1 MDEYFEPNFQFQVFP
16 VLKQKDN
23 MSENFNNNEF
33 KVQLL
38 NLSKRVYMSIVIGL
52 IDIRMVLD
60 RF

>member
-16 VLKQKDN
+16 VLKQKEN
-23 MSENFNNNEF
+23 MSENYNNNEF

-52 IDIRMVLD
+52 NNIRTVLH